1 MQIAPFELERWQS
14 VWENRV
20 ELNISES
27 GVEPLTVRDLLDD
40 PAAAEMLLGLRLGY
54 PQTNGTEELRARIA
68 ALYPGARAEN
78 AILTAGCAEANFLVS
93 WLLLEP
99 GDEVVFMLPNYVQ
112 IQGLAESFGA
122 TVKPL
127 WLREKLRWA
136 PDLDELPRLITNKTK
151 LVALCNPNNPTGAT
165 LSPEACKSIFAAA
178 AKVGAYV
185 LADEVYRGAEL
196 EGETTPSLWGGYD
209 RLFCTGGLSKAYGLP
224 GLRTGWIIG
233 SPAMIEKLWTY
244 HDYASMAPT
253 MPTEKLAFLAL
264 EPARNARIIARTR
277 SIVRKHYPIMR
288 DWAAKHEGL
297 LTHIPPRAGAIA
309 WYGYNTG
316 WNSAEMGEELRTQK
330 GVLIVPGNQLGMDGY
345 FRIGFGGD
353 AAVLQKALARID
365 EWMAGKSAKPKA
377 KQAPST

>member
-1 MQIAPFELERWQS
+1 
-14 VWENRV
+14 
-20 ELNISES
+20 
-27 GVEPLTVRDLLDD
+27 
-40 PAAAEMLLGLRLGY
+40 LRG
-54 PQTNGTEELRARIA
+54 RIA

-93 WLLLEP
+93 WLMLEP

-112 IQGLAESFGA
+112 IQGLAQAFGA

-165 LSPEACKSIFAAA
+165 LSAEACKAICAAA

-196 EGETTPSLWGGYD
+196 EGERTPSLWGGYD

-233 SPAMIEKLWTY
+233 PPPMIEKLWTY

-253 MPTEKLAFLAL
+253 MPTERLALLAL
-264 EPARNARIIARTR
+264 EPARNARILARTR
-277 SIVRKHYPIMR
+277 DIVRRHYPIMR
-288 DWAAKHEGL
+288 DWAANHEGL

-309 WYGYNTG
+309 WFGYGTG
-316 WNSAEMGEELRTQK
+316 WKSAEMGEELRTKK
-330 GVLIVPGNQLGMDGY
+330 GVLIVPGDQLGMDFY
-345 FRIGFGGD
+345 FRVGFGGD
-353 AAVLQKALARID
+353 VAVLRKALGRID
-365 EWMAGKSAKPKA
+365 EWMAEKSSRPMASR
-377 KQAPST
+377 APSA